1 MLFRSIARINL
12 YKKYPKSLKVVHL
25 LPALFTIGIVF
36 LLLYSLVCSWSLSLL
51 LLLLLLLPEARYVF
65 LLFFPFLAELE
76 RAMLS
81 LPLYYNMRIFRLPC
95 SAGSHC

>member
-1 MLFRSIARINL
+1 MLPEAE
-12 YKKYPKSLKVVHL
+12 L
-25 LPALFTIGIVF
+25 LCMAPE
-36 LLLYSLVCSWSLSLL
+36 L

-65 LLFFPFLAELE
+65 LLLFPFLAELE

>member
-1 MLFRSIARINL
+1 MLLGAALFQPGHPL
-12 YKKYPKSLKVVHL
+12 L
-25 LPALFTIGIVF
+25 LPEDE
-36 LLLYSLVCSWSLSLL
+36 LLCLAPEL

-81 LPLYYNMRIFRLPC
+81 LPLYYNMRMFRLPC

>member
-1 MLFRSIARINL
+1 MLPEAE
-12 YKKYPKSLKVVHL
+12 L
-25 LPALFTIGIVF
+25 LC
-36 LLLYSLVCSWSLSLL
+36 LVPEL
-51 LLLLLLLPEARYVF
+51 LLLLLLLPEARYVS

-81 LPLYYNMRIFRLPC
+81 LPLYYNMRMFRLPC

>member
-1 MLFRSIARINL
+1 MARMPNPASTTLRIRFCCWARRCS
-12 YKKYPKSLKVVHL
+12 SLDIRFL
-25 LPALFTIGIVF
+25 LPEAE
-36 LLLYSLVCSWSLSLL
+36 LLCLVPEL

-65 LLFFPFLAELE
+65 LLFFPLLAELE

-81 LPLYYNMRIFRLPC
+81 LPLYYNMRMFRLPC

>member
-1 MLFRSIARINL
+1 MSFCWDSFVFCWARRCS
-12 YKKYPKSLKVVHL
+12 SLDIRFL
-25 LPALFTIGIVF
+25 LPEDE
-36 LLLYSLVCSWSLSLL
+36 LLCLAPEL

>member
-1 MLFRSIARINL
+1 MSG
-12 YKKYPKSLKVVHL
+12 PE
-25 LPALFTIGIVF
+25 
-36 LLLYSLVCSWSLSLL
+36 L

>member
-1 MLFRSIARINL
+1 MADLDRDGLAGTEHIL
-12 YKKYPKSLKVVHL
+12 EPEVQEKKKKRKKV
-25 LPALFTIGIVF
+25 
-36 LLLYSLVCSWSLSLL
+36 LL

-81 LPLYYNMRIFRLPC
+81 LPLYYNMRMFRLPC

>member
-1 MLFRSIARINL
+1 MPNPASTTLRISFAAGRGADPAL
-12 YKKYPKSLKVVHL
+12 DIRFL
-25 LPALFTIGIVF
+25 LPEAE
-36 LLLYSLVCSWSLSLL
+36 LLCLAPEL